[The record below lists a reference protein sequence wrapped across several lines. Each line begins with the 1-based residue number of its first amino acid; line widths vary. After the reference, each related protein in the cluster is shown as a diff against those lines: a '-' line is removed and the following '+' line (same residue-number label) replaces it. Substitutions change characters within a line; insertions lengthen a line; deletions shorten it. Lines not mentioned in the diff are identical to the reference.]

1 MRILAF
7 DIETA
12 AAEELHSYGPGFV
25 RLCGWQWL
33 DAAGSPV
40 GPVDISPDAAEL
52 AACIEA
58 ADALTAHNG
67 MNFDL
72 LAMAKHCGLDYERAA
87 VKMFDTLVTEK
98 HLVPVAA
105 KGAQA
110 NGFYRLGDTA
120 ERYGLDGKD
129 ELDFTQKV
137 AVYRRIKGDAYADKM
152 VKNREAARRKSL
164 GAELDGDDD
173 YVRYLASGDTER
185 AHLIRDAAEAR
196 ITARTEP
203 AKVSALRVLADIY
216 GGFDKIPTDD
226 PDYVRYL
233 IKDVT
238 AQAALFR
245 VQRAAVARED
255 VASQRYLRREH
266 YVSAA
271 MGRVT
276 LEGFRTDVDL
286 TMRRWAEGQARL
298 EEAKQRLHEQHG
310 MPLDGKKPHTTN
322 PGKAAFRA
330 AILATGIPEWAL
342 DKNWPL
348 NKDGSLSTSKDV
360 LNRMIGIF
368 DQRNAPAAELCRT
381 ILAMNG
387 ERTVYGT
394 VLAHLVGDRVH
405 PYIGPDQAS
414 GRWSM
419 KDPGLT
425 VLGKRGGKARERA
438 MMVADEGDVLV
449 AIDADQI
456 DARMIAALSQDPE
469 YLKLF
474 APGVDLH
481 SEVAFRVW
489 PDMGQ
494 HGPDCHQEAKPGCP
508 CGITRKCHCEKRD
521 TAKVAGHGWNYGM
534 GVGAM
539 VAQMGIAEDVAR
551 TFIAGMQQAFRRL
564 CEWKDEMR
572 AAAGAVGFGEDVP
585 ANDCYR
591 ILHTAFG
598 RPVRVERQRAYTQA
612 CALVGQGSTR
622 DGMAEAILKLPAAT
636 RRRIRAIIHD
646 EIVISIPAGPDA
658 QDRAQAIADSMA
670 YEINGVVISFG
681 CSRVAK
687 TWGGCYGEQYEEA
700 V

>member
-1 MRILAF
+1 MRVLAF

-12 AAEELHSYGPGFV
+12 DADQLHHYEHGRFT
-25 RLCGWQWL
+25 RLYGWQWL
-33 DAAGSPV
+33 DADGTPV
-40 GPVDISPDAAEL
+40 GRVNISQDPAEL
-52 AACIEA
+52 TEQIER

-67 MNFDL
+67 LNFDL
-72 LAMAKHCGLDYERAA
+72 LALAKHNGLDYERAA
-87 VKMFDTLVTEK
+87 VKTFDTLVAEK
-98 HLVPVAA
+98 HLVAVAA
-105 KGAQA
+105 KGAQP
-110 NGFYRLGDTA
+110 NGFYQLGTTA
-120 ERYGLDGKD
+120 ERYGVPGKD
-129 ELDFTQKV
+129 TVDFAGKV
-137 AVYRRIKGDAYADKM
+137 SIYRRIKGDAYADKM
-152 VKNREAARRKSL
+152 LKNRA
-164 GAELDGDDD
+164 
-173 YVRYLASGDTER
+173 
-185 AHLIRDAAEAR
+185 AAEAK
-196 ITARTEP
+196 AAGAGKP
-203 AKVSALRVLADIY
+203 ASEVKEESVLKILAAIY
-216 GGFDKIPTDD
+216 GGFDMIPLDD
-226 PDYVRYL
+226 PDYIRYL
-233 IKDVT
+233 LLDVT
-238 AQAALFR
+238 AQAGLFR
-245 VQRAAVARED
+245 EQVKRVRQLPRHGD
-255 VASQRYLRREH
+255 GSQAYLRREH
-266 YVSAA
+266 YTMAA
-271 MGRVT
+271 TARMT
-276 LEGFRTDVDL
+276 LEGARVDADL
-286 TMRRWAEGQARL
+286 TMRRWSEGQARL
-298 EEAKQRLHEQHG
+298 EASKQMLHEKYG
-310 MPLDGKKPHTTN
+310 MPLGGKKPHTTN

-330 AILATGIPEWAL
+330 ALLATGIPEWAL
-342 DKNWPL
+342 VKNWPL

-360 LNRMIGIF
+360 LTRMIGIF

-394 VLAHLVGDRVH
+394 VLAHLVEGRVH

-438 MMVADEGDVLV
+438 MILADEGDVLV

-474 APGVDLH
+474 RPGVDLH

-494 HGPDCHQEAKPGCP
+494 HGPDCHRLDEFHDHGCGAKN
-508 CGITRKCHCEKRD
+508 KCHCDKRD

-572 AAAGAVGFGEDVP
+572 AAAGAIGFGEEVP
-585 ANDCYR
+585 SNDSYR

-598 RPVRVERQRAYTQA
+598 RPVRVERNRAYTQA

-636 RRRIRAIIHD
+636 RRRIRAVVHD
-646 EIVISIPAGPDA
+646 EIVVSIPGGPDA
-658 QDRAQAIADSMA
+658 QERAQAIADGMA
-670 YEINGVVISFG
+670 FEINGVAISFG
-681 CSRVAK
+681 CSRVGDCWAS
-687 TWGGCYGEQYEEA
+687 CYGAEYCTHQNP
-700 V
+700 

>member
-12 AAEELHSYGPGFV
+12 AAEELHSYGPGFA

-33 DAAGSPV
+33 GQDGVPTSGIEVTTDAAGLC
-40 GPVDISPDAAEL
+40 E
-52 AACIEA
+52 CIGL
-58 ADALTAHNG
+58 ADAITAHNG
-67 MNFDL
+67 LNFDL
-72 LAMAKHCGLDYERAA
+72 LALAKWNGLDYERAA
-87 VKMFDTLVTEK
+87 VKTFDTLVTEK

-129 ELDFTQKV
+129 TVDFAGKV
-137 AVYRRIKGDAYADKM
+137 AIYRRIKGDAYADKM
-152 VKNREAARRKSL
+152 LKNRAAALAKAV
-164 GAELDGDDD
+164 GHELDGDTD
-173 YVRYLASGDTER
+173 YVRYLESGDIER
-185 AHLIRDAAEAR
+185 SHLIREATEAR
-196 ITARTEP
+196 IA
-203 AKVSALRVLADIY
+203 AKTQSAETSVLKILADIF

-226 PDYVRYL
+226 PDYNRYL
-233 IKDVT
+233 VKDVT
-238 AQAALFR
+238 AQAGLFR
-245 VQRAAVARED
+245 AQRAALARED

-298 EEAKQRLHEQHG
+298 EDAKQRLHEQHG

-330 AILATGIPEWAL
+330 AILSTGIPEWAL
-342 DKNWPL
+342 DKNWPV

-360 LNRMIGIF
+360 LNRMISVFEG
-368 DQRNAPAAELCRT
+368 RNEPAAELCRT

-394 VLAHLVGDRVH
+394 VLDHLVGERVH

-425 VLGKRGGKARERA
+425 VLGKRAGKARERA

-489 PDMGQ
+489 PDMAQ
-494 HGPDCHQEAKPGCP
+494 HGPDCHRLDEFHDHGC
-508 CGITRKCHCEKRD
+508 GVKNKCHCGKRD

-646 EIVISIPAGPDA
+646 EIVISIPDGPDA

-670 YEINGVVISFG
+670 YEIRGVTISFG

-687 TWGGCYGEQYEEA
+687 TWAGCYGAEYE

>member
-1 MRILAF
+1 MQGLAF

-12 AAEELHSYGPGFV
+12 AAEELHSFGPGFV
-25 RLCGWQWL
+25 RLCGWQRI
-33 DAAGSPV
+33 DAAGVPL
-40 GPVDISPDAAEL
+40 GPVETGTDPTELVAA
-52 AACIEA
+52 IEGA
-58 ADALTAHNG
+58 SFLTAHNG
-67 MNFDL
+67 LNFDL
-72 LAMAKHCGLDYERAA
+72 MALAKWYWLDYERAA
-87 VKMFDTLVTEK
+87 VKMFDTLVAEK

-110 NGFYRLGDTA
+110 NGFYTLGKTA

-129 ELDFTQKV
+129 ETDFDGKRDIYCR
-137 AVYRRIKGDAYADKM
+137 AKGDKYADRMKPGKEDRFP
-152 VKNREAARRKSL
+152 VLRTLAA
-164 GAELDGDDD
+164 A
-173 YVRYLASGDTER
+173 
-185 AHLIRDAAEAR
+185 
-196 ITARTEP
+196 
-203 AKVSALRVLADIY
+203 Y
-216 GGFDKIPTDD
+216 GGFHLIPQDD

-233 IKDVT
+233 VRDVA
-238 AQAALFR
+238 AQVGVFR
-245 VQRAAVARED
+245 EQRARVARLPRTGD
-255 VASQRYLRREH
+255 GSQSYLRREH
-266 YVSAA
+266 YVATA
-271 MGRVT
+271 MGRAT

-310 MPLDGKKPHTTN
+310 MPLEGKKPHTTN

-330 AILATGIPEWAL
+330 ALLATGIREDAL
-342 DKNWPL
+342 MRNWPL
-348 NKDGSLSTSKDV
+348 NKDGSLSTAKDV
-360 LNRMIGIF
+360 LNGMVALFERQGPGG
-368 DQRNAPAAELCRT
+368 DPLNGPAAELCRT

-405 PYIGPDQAS
+405 PYISPDQAS

-438 MMVADEGDVLV
+438 MMIADEGDVLV

-474 APGVDLH
+474 GPGIDLH

-489 PDMGQ
+489 PDMAL
-494 HGPDCHQEAKPGCP
+494 HGGDCHLEQGDCGC
-508 CGITRKCHCEKRD
+508 GVARKCHCELRD

-539 VAQMGIAEDVAR
+539 VAQMGISEDVAR

-572 AAAGAVGFGEDVP
+572 AAAGAVGFGEEVP
-585 ANDCYR
+585 EFDSYR

-598 RPVRVERQRAYTQA
+598 RPVRVERNRAYTQA

-636 RRRIRAIIHD
+636 RRRIRAIVHD
-646 EIVISIPAGPDA
+646 EIVVSIPDGPDA
-658 QDRAQAIADSMA
+658 QDRAQALADSMA
-670 YEINGVVISFG
+670 FEINGVTISFG

-687 TWGGCYGEQYEEA
+687 SWAGCYGEQYEEA
-700 V
+700 A

>member
-25 RLCGWQWL
+25 RLCGWQWIGGP
-33 DAAGSPV
+33 DAGGV
-40 GPVDISPDAAEL
+40 ITSPDASWLIDA
-52 AACIEA
+52 ISA

-67 MNFDL
+67 LNFDL
-72 LAMAKHCGLDYERAA
+72 LALAKWNGLDYERAA

-129 ELDFTQKV
+129 TVDFAGKV
-137 AVYRRIKGDAYADKM
+137 EIYRRIKGDAYADKM
-152 VKNREAARRKSL
+152 LKNRALADAKAAAKGLVKS
-164 GAELDGDDD
+164 
-173 YVRYLASGDTER
+173 
-185 AHLIRDAAEAR
+185 
-196 ITARTEP
+196 EP
-203 AKVSALRVLADIY
+203 AETSVLKILADVF
-216 GGFDKIPTDD
+216 GGFDKIPVDD

-238 AQAALFR
+238 AQAALFGA
-245 VQRAAVARED
+245 QRAAVARED
-255 VASQRYLRREH
+255 AASQRYLRREH

-286 TMRRWAEGQARL
+286 TMKRWAEGQARL

-310 MPLDGKKPHTTN
+310 MPLEGAKPHTTN

-330 AILATGIPEWAL
+330 AILATGIREEAL
-342 DKNWPL
+342 DSNWPL
-348 NKDGSLSTSKDV
+348 NKDGSLSTAKET
-360 LNRMIGIF
+360 LTRMIGVF
-368 DQRNAPAAELCRT
+368 DGRNTPAAELCRT

-469 YLKLF
+469 YMKLF

-489 PDMGQ
+489 SDMGQ
-494 HGPDCHQEAKPGCP
+494 HGPNCHQEAKPGCP

-585 ANDCYR
+585 ANDSYR
-591 ILHTAFG
+591 VLHTAFG

-646 EIVISIPAGPDA
+646 EIVISIPAGADA

-670 YEINGVVISFG
+670 YEINGVTISFG

-687 TWGGCYGEQYEEA
+687 TWAGCYGAEYEEA
-700 V
+700 A